1 MNYILIGKIV
11 NTHGIKGELRIISDF
26 PYKDR
31 VFKNNFNIY
40 IGKDKINEVINTY
53 RHHKIFDMIT
63 LKKYNNINEVL
74 KYKGSLV
81 YINRLDLKLNDNE
94 YLECD
99 LLDFNIIINNNII
112 GKLSSFENHNN
123 NKIIIVKNK
132 EKEILLP
139 YNNNL
144 IENINLDKKE
154 ITYKNIEGLI

>member
-63 LKKYNNINEVL
+63 LKNYNNINEVL

-81 YINRLDLKLNDNE
+81 YINRLDLQLNDNE

-99 LLDFNIIINNNII
+99 LLNFDIIINNNII
-112 GKLSSFENHNN
+112 GKLSSFENHNK

-139 YNNNL
+139 YNSNL

-154 ITYKNIEGLI
+154 IIYKNIEGLI

>member
-63 LKKYNNINEVL
+63 LKNYNNINEVL

-94 YLECD
+94 YLESD
-99 LLDFNIIINNNII
+99 LLNFDIIMNNNII
-112 GKLSSFENHNN
+112 GKLSSFENHNK

-139 YNNNL
+139 YNSNL

-154 ITYKNIEGLI
+154 IIYKNIEGLI

>member
-53 RHHKIFDMIT
+53 RHYKIFDMIT
-63 LKKYNNINEVL
+63 LKNYNNINEVL

>member
-40 IGKDKINEVINTY
+40 IGKEKINEVINTY

-63 LKKYNNINEVL
+63 LKNYNNINEVL

-81 YINRLDLKLNDNE
+81 YINRLDLQLNDNE
-94 YLECD
+94 YLESD
-99 LLDFNIIINNNII
+99 LLNFDIIINNNII
-112 GKLSSFENHNN
+112 GKLSSFENHNK

-154 ITYKNIEGLI
+154 IIYKNIEGLI

>member
-63 LKKYNNINEVL
+63 LKNYNNINEVL

-123 NKIIIVKNK
+123 NKIIIVKNN

>member
-26 PYKDR
+26 TYKDR

-63 LKKYNNINEVL
+63 LKNYNNINEVL

>member
-63 LKKYNNINEVL
+63 LKNYNNINEVL

-123 NKIIIVKNK
+123 HKIIIVKNK

>member
-63 LKKYNNINEVL
+63 LKNYNNINEVL

-139 YNNNL
+139 YNSNL

-154 ITYKNIEGLI
+154 IIYKNIEGLI

>member
-63 LKKYNNINEVL
+63 LKNYNNINEVL

-81 YINRLDLKLNDNE
+81 YINRLDLQLNDNE
-94 YLECD
+94 YLESD
-99 LLDFNIIINNNII
+99 LLNFDIIMNNNII
-112 GKLSSFENHNN
+112 GKLSSFENHNK

-139 YNNNL
+139 YNSNL

-154 ITYKNIEGLI
+154 IIYKNIEGLI

>member
-63 LKKYNNINEVL
+63 LKNYNNINEVL

-99 LLDFNIIINNNII
+99 LLDFNIIIDNNII

>member
-1 MNYILIGKIV
+1 MNYILRGKIV

-63 LKKYNNINEVL
+63 LKNYNNINEVL

-81 YINRLDLKLNDNE
+81 YINRLDLQLNDNE
-94 YLECD
+94 YLESD
-99 LLDFNIIINNNII
+99 LLNFDIIINNNII
-112 GKLSSFENHNN
+112 GKLSSFENHNK

-139 YNNNL
+139 YNSNL

-154 ITYKNIEGLI
+154 IIYKNIEGLI

>member
-63 LKKYNNINEVL
+63 LKNYNNINEVL

-112 GKLSSFENHNN
+112 GKISSFENHNN

>member
-1 MNYILIGKIV
+1 
-11 NTHGIKGELRIISDF
+11 
-26 PYKDR
+26 
-31 VFKNNFNIY
+31 
-40 IGKDKINEVINTY
+40 
-53 RHHKIFDMIT
+53 MIT
-63 LKKYNNINEVL
+63 LKNYNNINEVL

-112 GKLSSFENHNN
+112 GKLSYFENHNN

>member
-40 IGKDKINEVINTY
+40 IDKDKINEVINTY

-63 LKKYNNINEVL
+63 LKNYNNINEVL

-81 YINRLDLKLNDNE
+81 YINRLDLQLNDNE
-94 YLECD
+94 YLESD
-99 LLDFNIIINNNII
+99 LLNFDIIINNNII
-112 GKLSSFENHNN
+112 GKLSSFENHNK

-139 YNNNL
+139 YNSNL

-154 ITYKNIEGLI
+154 IIYKNIEGLI

>member
-1 MNYILIGKIV
+1 MKIKVGVSKKHVHLTEKTFHKLFSEANLEVRNYLKQP
-11 NTHGIKGELRIISDF
+11 GEYASTST
-26 PYKDR
+26 
-31 VFKNNFNIY
+31 V
-40 IGKDKINEVINTY
+40 
-53 RHHKIFDMIT
+53 
-63 LKKYNNINEVL
+63 
-74 KYKGSLV
+74 
-81 YINRLDLKLNDNE
+81 DLKLNDNE

>member
-63 LKKYNNINEVL
+63 LKNYNNINEVL

-94 YLECD
+94 YLESD
-99 LLDFNIIINNNII
+99 LLDFDIIMNNNII
-112 GKLSSFENHNN
+112 GKLSSFENHNK

-139 YNNNL
+139 YNSNL

-154 ITYKNIEGLI
+154 IIYKNIEGLI

>member
-31 VFKNNFNIY
+31 LFKNNFNIY

-63 LKKYNNINEVL
+63 LKNYNNINEVL

-123 NKIIIVKNK
+123 NKIIIVKNQ

>member
-11 NTHGIKGELRIISDF
+11 NNHGIKGELRIISDF

-63 LKKYNNINEVL
+63 LKNYNNINEVL

-81 YINRLDLKLNDNE
+81 YINRLDLQLNDNE
-94 YLECD
+94 YLESD
-99 LLDFNIIINNNII
+99 LLNFDIIINNNII
-112 GKLSSFENHNN
+112 GKLSSFENHNK

-139 YNNNL
+139 YNSNL

-154 ITYKNIEGLI
+154 IIYKNIEGLI

>member
-63 LKKYNNINEVL
+63 LKNYNNINEVL

-94 YLECD
+94 YLESD
-99 LLDFNIIINNNII
+99 LLNFDIIINNNII
-112 GKLSSFENHNN
+112 GKLSSFENHNK

-154 ITYKNIEGLI
+154 IIYKNIEGLI

>member
-63 LKKYNNINEVL
+63 LKNYNNINEVL

-112 GKLSSFENHNN
+112 GKISSFENHNN

-154 ITYKNIEGLI
+154 IIYKNIEGLI

>member
-40 IGKDKINEVINTY
+40 IGKDKKNEVINTY

-63 LKKYNNINEVL
+63 LKNYNNINEVL

-123 NKIIIVKNK
+123 NKIIIVKNN

>member
-63 LKKYNNINEVL
+63 LKNYNNINKVL

-94 YLECD
+94 YLESD
-99 LLDFNIIINNNII
+99 LLNFDIIINNNII

>member
-63 LKKYNNINEVL
+63 LKNYNNINEVL

-112 GKLSSFENHNN
+112 GKLSSFEN
-123 NKIIIVKNK
+123 K

>member
-63 LKKYNNINEVL
+63 LKNYNNINEVL

-81 YINRLDLKLNDNE
+81 YIQRLDLQLNDNE
-94 YLECD
+94 YLESD
-99 LLDFNIIINNNII
+99 LLNFDIIINNNII
-112 GKLSSFENHNN
+112 GKLSSFENHNK

-139 YNNNL
+139 YNSNL

-154 ITYKNIEGLI
+154 IIYKNIEGLI

>member
-31 VFKNNFNIY
+31 LFKNNFNIY

-63 LKKYNNINEVL
+63 LKNYNNINEVL

>member
-63 LKKYNNINEVL
+63 LKNYNNINEVL

-154 ITYKNIEGLI
+154 ITYKKIEGLI

>member
-63 LKKYNNINEVL
+63 LKNYNNINEVL
-74 KYKGSLV
+74 KYQGSLV

-123 NKIIIVKNK
+123 NKIIIVKNN

>member
-40 IGKDKINEVINTY
+40 IGKDKKNEVINTY

-63 LKKYNNINEVL
+63 LKNYNNINEVL

-123 NKIIIVKNK
+123 NKIIIIKNK

>member
-63 LKKYNNINEVL
+63 LKNYNNINEVL

-139 YNNNL
+139 YNKNL

>member
-63 LKKYNNINEVL
+63 LKNYNNINEVL

-81 YINRLDLKLNDNE
+81 YINRLDLQLNDNE

-139 YNNNL
+139 YNSNL

-154 ITYKNIEGLI
+154 IIYKNIEGLI

>member
-63 LKKYNNINEVL
+63 LKNYNNINEVL

-81 YINRLDLKLNDNE
+81 YINRLDLQLNDNE
-94 YLECD
+94 YLESD
-99 LLDFNIIINNNII
+99 LLNFDIIINNNII

-154 ITYKNIEGLI
+154 IIYKNIEGLI

>member
-63 LKKYNNINEVL
+63 LKNYNNINEVL

>member
-63 LKKYNNINEVL
+63 LKNYNNINEVL

-81 YINRLDLKLNDNE
+81 YINRLDLQLNDNE
-94 YLECD
+94 YLESD

-112 GKLSSFENHNN
+112 GKLSSFENHNK

-139 YNNNL
+139 YNSNL

-154 ITYKNIEGLI
+154 IIYKNIEGLI

>member
-63 LKKYNNINEVL
+63 LKNYNNINEVL

-154 ITYKNIEGLI
+154 IIYKNIEGLI

>member
-63 LKKYNNINEVL
+63 LKNYNNINEVL

-81 YINRLDLKLNDNE
+81 YINRLVLQLNDNDYFE
-94 YLECD
+94 SVFLN
-99 LLDFNIIINNNII
+99 FVIIMNTNII
-112 GKLSSFENHNN
+112 GKLSSFENHNK

-139 YNNNL
+139 YNSNL

-154 ITYKNIEGLI
+154 IIYKNIEGLI

>member
-11 NTHGIKGELRIISDF
+11 NTHGIKGELRIISVF

-63 LKKYNNINEVL
+63 LKNYNNINEVL

-154 ITYKNIEGLI
+154 IIYKNIEGLI